1 MIQCNTSCFTSTSL
15 YMFAVNVMTVAQVV
29 VLVDGLTVADAIVTI
44 VIGFI
49 APIVFFAVIVVTDI
63 WSKETGCSKAKQ

>member
-1 MIQCNTSCFTSTSL
+1 
-15 YMFAVNVMTVAQVV
+15 MFGVNVMTVAQVV

-63 WSKETGCSKAKQ
+63 

>member
-1 MIQCNTSCFTSTSL
+1 
-15 YMFAVNVMTVAQVV
+15 MFAVNVMTVAQVV

-49 APIVFFAVIVVTDI
+49 APIVFFLLLLLLLTYDQRKQDV
-63 WSKETGCSKAKQ
+63 AKQNNNTS